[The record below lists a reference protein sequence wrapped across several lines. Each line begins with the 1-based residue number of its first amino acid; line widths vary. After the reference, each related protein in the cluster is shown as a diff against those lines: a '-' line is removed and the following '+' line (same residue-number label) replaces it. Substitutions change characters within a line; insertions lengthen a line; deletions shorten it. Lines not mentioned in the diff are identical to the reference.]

1 MEAILKFNLP
11 EENEEFNTAVNSS
24 NYKNALWEINQFL
37 RNKSKW
43 SLDEKES
50 EISEK
55 LREELFRIMSE
66 NNVIL
71 D

>member
-43 SLDEKES
+43 SLYEKES

>member
-11 EENEEFNTAVNSS
+11 EEEQEFNTAVNSS

-43 SLDEKES
+43 SSDEKES

>member
-11 EENEEFNTAVNSS
+11 EEEQEFNTAVNSS